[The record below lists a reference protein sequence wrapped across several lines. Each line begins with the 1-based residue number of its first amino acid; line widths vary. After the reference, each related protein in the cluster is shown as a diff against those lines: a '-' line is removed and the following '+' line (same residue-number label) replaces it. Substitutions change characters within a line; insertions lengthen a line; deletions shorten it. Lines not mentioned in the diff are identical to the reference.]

1 AADLVG
7 KLLCPALINGIG
19 CSVLKRTGK
28 QVTNGL
34 DHGVG
39 QADVEPA
46 ASGTQF
52 NMEGGD
58 QDDFV
63 AAADAGKLGMHFGA
77 NVFVLDGVDLFP
89 AFCIAVQGQGK
100 QTLDDALLGRGE
112 ITAFYPG
119 VVAAMTTKEAV
130 NDEKQQTGIKGEQ

>member
-1 AADLVG
+1 IALAQAHEVGNGGANVSELGRQLYIGAADLVG

-100 QTLDDALLGRGE
+100 QTLDEDRKS
-112 ITAFYPG
+112 
-119 VVAAMTTKEAV
+119 VV
-130 NDEKQQTGIKGEQ
+130 